1 MDVTERDR
9 SLFDGQGCL
18 VVLSV
23 RSEHA
28 VSELHGRIDSAGLWD
43 GAPDSTSHS
52 LDLVRTLC
60 WLMGV
65 FASHLHTSVGLFA
78 RSVGPWAPLFAQSAG
93 PQKPLF
99 ASR

>member
-43 GAPDSTSHS
+43 GAPDSTVSQ
-52 LDLVRTLC
+52 
-60 WLMGV
+60 
-65 FASHLHTSVGLFA
+65 
-78 RSVGPWAPLFAQSAG
+78 P
-93 PQKPLF
+93 
-99 ASR
+99 